1 MMTIFVRLPL
11 FYNSFC
17 NNTDVAHILES
28 FLFQTIIDEL
38 LMKYKV
44 SLLEGQDLTH
54 KWLPV
59 SRPKKQVLVQF
70 TQREPVDDKTEE
82 TSVME

>member
-54 KWLPV
+54 KWLPNIV
-59 SRPKKQVLVQF
+59 IIMSDIIGLLRLISTF
-70 TQREPVDDKTEE
+70 NNLTAI
-82 TSVME
+82 SGLI